1 MDASNWFGLTNG
13 TVVGEPPLY
22 VDKSLRPGSSEV
34 PKPTLSGWIQKSPFV
49 LVTSPNFVW
58 AVIALALY
66 GMFPYDLSAESSA
79 ALGPL
84 STRFFAERF
93 PLWCSLTLGYAAL
106 WHVSLYW
113 FRAAKRPFIEART
126 YNGGKVLHNL
136 AWTTSGVAIWTAFEN
151 IVCHLWATQR
161 LSYIPDITSFGSV
174 VGVCTFLAALG
185 GVPLWRSLHFY
196 FAHRFLHMDA
206 MYKQVH
212 SLHHRNTD
220 VEPFS
225 GLCMHPVEHLYYF
238 ACVGPSLVF
247 YCSPFAFLWN
257 GVHLLLSPAA
267 SHSGY
272 EDHFQSDVFHYMH
285 HRYFECNYAG
295 TDAAFLDLWFGTFK
309 GSFDD
314 VDKEADPT
322 PRDDAKSTLLAG
334 YTPEFLT
341 YLGASAACVVPWL
354 FRSGAAV
361 GGWEAAA
368 LAALAGG
375 GPVGAAAL
383 VSALGGGRRGVV
395 PVRMSTGG
403 NLLHVAVGVLFCC
416 LPVAWMVWLSLSRIE

>member
-1 MDASNWFGLTNG
+1 MDLSNYFGLING
-13 TVVGEPPLY
+13 AVAGEAPLY

-34 PKPTLSGWIQKSPFV
+34 PKPTVLGWIQKSPFV

-66 GMFPYDLSAESSA
+66 GVFPYDLGAGSA
-79 ALGPL
+79 AALAPL
-84 STRFFAERF
+84 SSRFFAERF
-93 PLWCSLTLGYAAL
+93 PLWFAVTLGYASL
-106 WHVSLYW
+106 WHVALYW
-113 FRAAKRPFIEART
+113 FHVAKRPFIEARK
-126 YNGGKVLHNL
+126 YSVGKVLHNL
-136 AWTTSGVAIWTAFEN
+136 AWTTSGVAIWTGFEN
-151 IVCHLWATQR
+151 IVCHLWATGR

-174 VGVCTFLAALG
+174 GGFCAFLLALG

-247 YCSPFAFLWN
+247 YCTPFAFLWN

-314 VDKEADPT
+314 ADKEADPT
-322 PRDDAKSTLLAG
+322 PRDDAKSTLWAG

-341 YLGASAACVVPWL
+341 YLGLSAGCVVPWV
-354 FRSGAAV
+354 FRGGAEVSGV
-361 GGWEAAA
+361 EAAG
-368 LAALAGG
+368 LAVLAGA
-375 GPVGAAAL
+375 GPIGAAAL
-383 VSALGGGRRGVV
+383 VSAVWGGRRGVM
-395 PVRMSTGG
+395 PTRMSTSG
-403 NLLHVAVGVLFCC
+403 NVLHVVVGVLFCC
-416 LPVAWMVWLSLSRIE
+416 APVALMVWLSLAPI